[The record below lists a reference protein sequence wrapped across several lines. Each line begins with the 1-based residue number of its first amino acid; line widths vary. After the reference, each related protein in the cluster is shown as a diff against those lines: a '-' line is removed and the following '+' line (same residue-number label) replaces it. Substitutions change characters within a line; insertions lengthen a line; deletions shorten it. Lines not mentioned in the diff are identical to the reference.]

1 MKCFN
6 EQFRELL
13 KEYPNDANC
22 ISALKFLEGVD
33 KTTEVWSEDRVRKFL
48 AGLRFELKKRNP
60 YFGYLIDKINIKIVN
75 PDNQTFRTMAV
86 DQDHNL
92 YINPE
97 FTRRMV
103 SGAEEAIWDKDVQD
117 ANATDPTLEDFNALP
132 VGSKLFLGIIAHE
145 LLHIFKD
152 HISRGHDKRQ
162 IVNMWNQQISLWNI
176 ATDIEINDE
185 LIYKWGYYMVKN
197 GIITN
202 PDGTYEFNGTMLPCR
217 GKTPERI
224 YRELLALIPTSPPSE
239 KSEGGDDNEDDEPI
253 TVGDI
258 IYDKKSNRYGEVVTI
273 DSSGNAKI
281 VELSEKEAKQKT
293 KERG

>member
-6 EQFRELL
+6 EKFREIL
-13 KEYPNDANC
+13 KFYPTDKNC
-22 ISALKFLEGVD
+22 KSALRFLENTD
-33 KTTEVWSEDRVRKFL
+33 TKSAEVWSEDRVRKFL

-60 YFGYLIDKINIKIVN
+60 YFGYLIDKINIKIVDPN
-75 PDNQTFRTMAV
+75 NQTFRTMAV

-103 SGAEEAIWDKDVQD
+103 SGAEEAIWDKDVQE
-117 ANATDPTLEDFNALP
+117 ANAADPTLEDFNVLP

-152 HISRGHDKRQ
+152 HVARGHDKRQ
-162 IVNMWNQQISLWNI
+162 IVNMWNQKVSLWNI

-185 LIYKWGYYMVKN
+185 LLYKWGYYMIKN

-224 YRELLALIPTSPPSE
+224 YRELLALLPQLPPE
-239 KSEGGDDNEDDEPI
+239 EGEGGDEPPDEPI

-258 IYDKKSNRYGEVVTI
+258 VYDKKTNRYGEVVTI
-273 DSSGNAKI
+273 DSNGNAKI
-281 VELSEKEAKQKT
+281 VELSEKEAKQKS
-293 KERG
+293 KDKG

>member
-6 EQFRELL
+6 EKFREIL
-13 KEYPNDANC
+13 KFYPTDKNC
-22 ISALKFLEGVD
+22 KSALRFLENTDTKSV
-33 KTTEVWSEDRVRKFL
+33 EVWSEDRVRKFL
-48 AGLRFELKKRNP
+48 SGLRFELKKRNP
-60 YFGYLIDKINIKIVN
+60 YFGYLIDKINIKIVDPN
-75 PDNQTFRTMAV
+75 NQTFRTMAV

-103 SGAEEAIWDKDVQD
+103 SGAEEAIWDKDVQE
-117 ANATDPTLEDFNALP
+117 ANAADPTLEDFNVLP

-152 HISRGHDKRQ
+152 HVARGHDKRQ
-162 IVNMWNQQISLWNI
+162 IVNMWNQKVSLWNI

-185 LIYKWGYYMVKN
+185 LLYKWGYYMVKN

-224 YRELLALIPTSPPSE
+224 YRELLALLPQLPPE
-239 KSEGGDDNEDDEPI
+239 EGEGGDEPPDEPI

-258 IYDKKSNRYGEVVTI
+258 VYDKKTNRYGEVVTI
-273 DSSGNAKI
+273 DSNGNAKI
-281 VELSEKEAKQKT
+281 VELSEKEAKQKS
-293 KERG
+293 KEKD

>member
-6 EQFRELL
+6 EKFREIL
-13 KEYPNDANC
+13 KFYPNDKNC
-22 ISALKFLEGVD
+22 KLALRFLENTD
-33 KTTEVWSEDRVRKFL
+33 TKSAEVWSEDRVRKFL

-60 YFGYLIDKINIKIVN
+60 YFGYLIDKINIKIVDPN
-75 PDNQTFRTMAV
+75 NQTFRTMAV

-103 SGAEEAIWDKDVQD
+103 SGAEEAIWDKDVQE
-117 ANATDPTLEDFNALP
+117 ANAADPTLEDFNVLP

-152 HISRGHDKRQ
+152 HVARGHDKRQ
-162 IVNMWNQQISLWNI
+162 IVNMWNQKVSLWNI

-224 YRELLALIPTSPPSE
+224 YRELLALLPPPSPE
-239 KSEGGDDNEDDEPI
+239 EGEGDDEPPDEPI
-253 TVGDI
+253 AVGDI
-258 IYDKKSNRYGEVVTI
+258 VYDKKSNRYGEVVTI
-273 DSSGNAKI
+273 DSNGNAKI
-281 VELSEKEAKQKT
+281 VELSEKEAKQKS
-293 KERG
+293 KDKG